1 MVFNDEIVKTFGKR
15 LRTRVN
21 GILIE
26 KDRILMVRHRSLGKA
41 GFLWNVPGGGM
52 DYGQSASEALKR
64 EFEEEV
70 GLKVKVCDFLF
81 VHELLVKPLHA
92 VELFFVVEKIEG
104 RLIKGLDPEMKEGEQ
119 IIEDVRFMDW
129 EEIHNLAPN
138 NKHNIFNKCNS
149 LPDLINKRGYFIFEK

>member
-1 MVFNDEIVKTFGKR
+1 MTSSDQIVRTFGKR

-26 KDRILMVRHRSLGKA
+26 NDKILMVRHRSLGDA

-52 DYGQSASEALKR
+52 DYGQSATEALKR
-64 EFEEEV
+64 EFEEEA
-70 GLKVKVCDFLF
+70 GLIVKVCDFLF
-81 VHELLVKPLHA
+81 VHELLAKPLHA
-92 VELFFVVEKIEG
+92 VELFFVVERVKG
-104 RLIKGLDPEMKEGEQ
+104 QLIKGLDPEMKEGEQ

-129 EEIHNLAPN
+129 EELLNLAPE

-149 LPDLINKRGYFIFEK
+149 LPDLIRKRGYFIFEK